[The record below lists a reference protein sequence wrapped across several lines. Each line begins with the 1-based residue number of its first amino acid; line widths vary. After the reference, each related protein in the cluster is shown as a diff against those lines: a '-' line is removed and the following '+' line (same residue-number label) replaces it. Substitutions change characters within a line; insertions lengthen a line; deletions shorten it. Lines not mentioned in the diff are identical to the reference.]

1 MKKQNPLG
9 LVVGIL
15 IFTVGMLALAKAC
28 QENRGQTREPAD
40 TNGFALTF
48 VTNLVKFEGRP
59 WTEYFPVQI
68 CEAGVVMF
76 EITPLVTNRW
86 TNIVRVLEEEPVATP
101 CPECGGLDHHDRQVA
116 RMQVHERISSTV
128 IYRGR
133 TNPIVVWSGV
143 VSNWI
148 GTNLVMRQRRQPGW
162 TVPPTPPVQPP
173 PLTNAPKV
181 GDILWLTNAPQTSA
195 PLRTDDIPLPYKVI
209 VTPDSHSTFIDHDP
223 IGRTLVSAVEGGKL
237 AAHEEWRRP

>member
-1 MKKQNPLG
+1 MKKQNRLG

-15 IFTVGMLALAKAC
+15 IFTVGMLALV
-28 QENRGQTREPAD
+28 NRGQTREPAD

-59 WTEYFPVQI
+59 LTEYFPVQI
-68 CEAGVVMF
+68 YEAGVVMF

-86 TNIVRVLEEEPVATP
+86 TNVVRVLEEEPVATP

-116 RMQVHERISSTV
+116 RMQLHERVSSTI
-128 IYRGR
+128 IYRGH

-148 GTNLVMRQRRQPGW
+148 GTNLMMRQRRQPGW
-162 TVPPTPPVQPP
+162 TVPPTPP
-173 PLTNAPKV
+173 PLTNAPTTW
-181 GDILWLTNAPQTSA
+181 IN
-195 PLRTDDIPLPYKVI
+195 
-209 VTPDSHSTFIDHDP
+209 HDP

-237 AAHEEWRRP
+237 APHEEWRGR